1 MRKRKIIISS
11 VLGNA
16 LEFYDFTLY
25 GAFAVIIGT
34 TFFPAGD
41 PHTVILKS
49 LGTFAVG
56 FLMRPFGAAVFGYI
70 GDTWGRKRALLSS
83 ILLMGIPTFTIGVL
97 PSFEAIGWAA
107 PAMLI
112 LCRLIQGLCTG
123 GEFNGAAIFALEHV
137 GKDRPGMTGGLI
149 TASAGVG
156 AMAAMGVGILVTQ
169 PFMPEWGW
177 RLAFVFGTLASFYG
191 WHMRREVEE
200 SPAFE
205 AIQRKNKVI
214 KTPLKDALLNHKR
227 AIVTT
232 IVFGAFDGVLSY
244 IVFIF
249 IDVYLYTKLGFSSS
263 LSKVFGALGIAT
275 YSLASPIMGLGM
287 DKFNN
292 RYFLASCT
300 VAVVCLSGPALYFM
314 HTGSYLLVGIAVVA
328 FGVMAASI
336 AGTQHV
342 FSLSLFPV
350 KDRYSG
356 IAFSYSVG
364 ISIGGLTPF
373 LLTRMVESSPLYGA
387 PTLYILGWA
396 ALFATVIY
404 FSKKI
409 RN

>member
-34 TFFPAGD
+34 TFFPSDD
-41 PHTVILKS
+41 PHTLILKS

-56 FLMRPFGAAVFGYI
+56 FFMRPFGATVFGYI
-70 GDTWGRKRALLSS
+70 GDRWGRKRALLSS
-83 ILLMGIPTFTIGVL
+83 ILLMAVPTFTIGVL
-97 PSFEAIGWAA
+97 PSFQSIGWAA
-107 PAMLI
+107 PIILI
-112 LCRLIQGLCTG
+112 ISRLIQGLCTG

-137 GKDRPGMTGGLI
+137 GKSYPGMTGGLI

-156 AMAAMGVGILVTQ
+156 AMAAMGMGIFVTQ

-177 RLAFVFGTLASFYG
+177 RLAFIFGTLASFYG
-191 WHMRREVEE
+191 WYIRRTVAE
-200 SPAFE
+200 SPAFKE
-205 AIQRKNKVI
+205 IKRKNKI
-214 KTPLKDALLNHKR
+214 TKMPLRDALFNHKG
-227 AIVTT
+227 AVATT
-232 IVFGAFDGVLSY
+232 VIYGAFDGVLSY

-249 IDVYLYTKLGFSSS
+249 VDVYLSTKLGFSGTV
-263 LSKVFGALGIAT
+263 SKAFGGMGIAV
-275 YSLASPIMGLGM
+275 YSIASPIMGLCM
-287 DKFNN
+287 DKFN
-292 RYFLASCT
+292 RRSFLAICT
-300 VAVVCLSGPALYFM
+300 IVVFCLSGPSLYLM
-314 HTGSYLLVGIAVVA
+314 HTGSYLFVSIAIVALGI
-328 FGVMAASI
+328 MAASI

-373 LLTRMVESSPLYGA
+373 LLTRMVEESPVYML
-387 PTLYILGWA
+387 PTFYILGWSL
-396 ALFATVIY
+396 LFAAAIY